1 MLLARSAF
9 VDLVIARNLFVLQK
23 NSLPNQNLPQL
34 YRFCFL
40 MLGDEARAQEV
51 FDAIMHDAALRAAQ
65 GELPKDRLWMFN
77 DARFRCLEVSE
88 AGLQAEPVEME
99 EHEIAATAPLQI
111 RRLDPTQLAVWISG
125 APDPQRSALALYYLD
140 EFSHED
146 LLALTELKT
155 AELAKL
161 IANAR
166 QEFQAW
172 LNATVPPEGPA
183 EPL

>member
-1 MLLARSAF
+1 
-9 VDLVIARNLFVLQK
+9 LQK

-40 MLGDEARAQEV
+40 MLGDAVKAQEV
-51 FDAIMHDAALRAAQ
+51 FELIMHDAALRAAE
-65 GELPKDRLWMFN
+65 GELPKDRLWLFN
-77 DARFRCLEVSE
+77 DARWRCLEISE

-99 EHEIAATAPLQI
+99 EHEIAATAPSQI
-111 RRLDPTQLAVWISG
+111 AQLDPNQLAIWISA

-140 EFSHED
+140 EFDHEE

-172 LNATVPPEGPA
+172 LNATVPPEEPA
-183 EPL
+183 DHP

>member
-1 MLLARSAF
+1 LE
-9 VDLVIARNLFVLQK
+9 N

-40 MLGDEARAQEV
+40 MLGDAAKAQEV
-51 FDAIMHDAALRAAQ
+51 FESIMHDAALRAAQ

-77 DARFRCLEVSE
+77 DARWRCLEVSE

-99 EHEIAATAPLQI
+99 EHPIAATAPSQI
-111 RRLDPTQLAVWISG
+111 GQLDSNQLAIWISA

-140 EFSHED
+140 EFDHQE
-146 LLALTELKT
+146 LLDLTELKT
-155 AELAKL
+155 PELAKL
-161 IANAR
+161 IGNAR

-172 LNATVPPEGPA
+172 LNATFPHGESA
-183 EPL
+183 EEP

>member
-1 MLLARSAF
+1 M
-9 VDLVIARNLFVLQK
+9 QK

-40 MLGDEARAQEV
+40 MLGDAFKAQEV
-51 FDAIMHDAALRAAQ
+51 FEAIMHDASLRAAQ
-65 GELPKDRLWMFN
+65 GELPKNRLWMFN

-88 AGLQAEPVEME
+88 AGLQPEPVEME
-99 EHEIAATAPLQI
+99 EHDIASTAPSQI
-111 RRLDPTQLAVWISG
+111 GQLEPEQLAIWISG
-125 APDPQRSALALYYLD
+125 APDPQRSALALFYLD
-140 EFSHED
+140 EFDHEE

-172 LNATVPPEGPA
+172 LNATVPPD
-183 EPL
+183 EPLEYT

>member
-1 MLLARSAF
+1 
-9 VDLVIARNLFVLQK
+9 LQK

-40 MLGDEARAQEV
+40 MLGDAFKAQEV
-51 FDAIMHDAALRAAQ
+51 FEAIMHDASLRAAQ
-65 GELPKDRLWMFN
+65 GELPKNRLWMFN

-88 AGLQAEPVEME
+88 AGLQPEPVEME
-99 EHEIAATAPLQI
+99 EHDIASTAPSQI
-111 RRLDPTQLAVWISG
+111 GQLEPEQLAIWISG
-125 APDPQRSALALYYLD
+125 APDPQRSALALFYLD
-140 EFSHED
+140 EFDHEE

-172 LNATVPPEGPA
+172 LNATVPPD
-183 EPL
+183 EPLEYT

>member
-1 MLLARSAF
+1 
-9 VDLVIARNLFVLQK
+9 
-23 NSLPNQNLPQL
+23 
-34 YRFCFL
+34 
-40 MLGDEARAQEV
+40 MLGDAAKAQEV
-51 FDAIMHDAALRAAQ
+51 FEALMHDAALRSAQ

-88 AGLQAEPVEME
+88 AGLQPEAVETE
-99 EHEIAATAPLQI
+99 EHELAACAPSQIAQ
-111 RRLDPTQLAVWISG
+111 LDPQQLAIWISG
-125 APDPQRSALALYYLD
+125 APDPQRTALALFYLD
-140 EFSHED
+140 EFDHEE

-172 LNATVPPEGPA
+172 LNATVPPDEPA
-183 EPL
+183 EPV